1 MNALQPHI
9 KMSELLNS
17 LKSQLSTSLV
27 ESLAGK
33 LGENPANITKAMGG
47 MLPTLLGGLISKSG
61 DTGVMSTVMSML
73 GNKSNQGLAD
83 NLGGLVGGNL
93 GHADAANP
101 ASGFVS
107 ALFGNKVDGILGAIS
122 SMSGVKQ
129 SSSSALMGLASS
141 LIMGFLGKKVAGGMG
156 LSGLTSML
164 NKEASGV
171 MSALPAGMGNM
182 LGLSM
187 PSMKTP
193 NIPVSSV
200 KTGGMNWMWL
210 VPVALVAAGLFW
222 WKGRGAVEMP
232 AVPTVAVPSMDS
244 VTKVATA
251 MADSTASKVSG
262 FFKKLSSGFELR
274 GDSTGI
280 ESGLVSF
287 IDSDKAVDKTT
298 WFDFDHL
305 NFKTGSAELD
315 MDASKNQLSNINEV
329 LKAFPAVHLK
339 IGGYTDNTGGQDA
352 NVKLSQARADNV
364 MAALVSMGTDASR
377 LAAEGYGPQFPVCAA
392 NDTDECKA
400 KNRRIA
406 VRVTAK

>member
-1 MNALQPHI
+1 
-9 KMSELLNS
+9 MSELLNS
-17 LKSQLSTSLV
+17 LKGQLSASLV
-27 ESLAGK
+27 DSLSDK

-47 MLPTLLGGLISKSG
+47 LLPTVLGSLINKSG
-61 DTGVMSTVMSML
+61 DSSIMSTVMSML
-73 GNKSNQGLAD
+73 GNSRNQGLGD
-83 NLGGLVGGNL
+83 NLSNLVSGNL

-101 ASGFVS
+101 ASGLIS
-107 ALFGNKVDGILGAIS
+107 ALFGNKVDGVLGAIS

-141 LIMGFLGKKVAGGMG
+141 MIMGFLGKKIAGGMG

-164 NKEASGV
+164 GKEAGGV
-171 MSALPAGMGNM
+171 MSALPSGMGNM
-182 LGLSM
+182 LGISM
-187 PSMKTP
+187 PSMPNMKTP
-193 NIPVSSV
+193 SIPSPNVSG
-200 KTGGMNWMWL
+200 GGMNWMWV
-210 VPVALVAAGLFW
+210 VPVALLAAGLFW
-222 WKGRGAVEMP
+222 WKGRGSVDIP
-232 AVPTVAVPSMDS
+232 AVPTVDVPSMDS
-244 VTKVATA
+244 VSKAATA
-251 MADSTASKVSG
+251 MADSTVSKVSG
-262 FFKKLSSGFELR
+262 FFRKLSSGFELR

-339 IGGYTDNTGGQDA
+339 IGGYTDNTGSKSA
-352 NVKLSQARADNV
+352 NVKLSQARAANV
-364 MAALVSMGTDASR
+364 MAALVGMGIDATR

-392 NDTDECKA
+392 NDTEACRA
-400 KNRRIA
+400 QNRRIA
-406 VRVTAK
+406 VRVTKK